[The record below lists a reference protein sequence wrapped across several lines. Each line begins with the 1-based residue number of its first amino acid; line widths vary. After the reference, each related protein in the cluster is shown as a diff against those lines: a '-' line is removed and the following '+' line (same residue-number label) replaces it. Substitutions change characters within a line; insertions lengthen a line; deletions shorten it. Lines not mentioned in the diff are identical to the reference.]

1 MKKNVLI
8 YLIFFICFFIFISN
22 TYADSNIAGWWR
34 ATITIQQG
42 DFVTGVWDTIYSQG
56 KKRSYFYIDLPSS
69 LSGTAYL
76 ALWND
81 LEENYILETYTL
93 YIRNNIAVLVIP
105 SAVDATNG
113 DVMSGSTIILR
124 VYGSPNN
131 LYNMKGFYTL
141 FDRENA
147 VTPEEFVRMGPVSA
161 YRIGVRE
168 VPKDVKDLIP

>member
-8 YLIFFICFFIFISN
+8 YLIFFICFHIFISN

-76 ALWND
+76 ALWNP
-81 LEENYILETYTL
+81 LEGNYILETYTL
-93 YIRNNIAVLVIP
+93 YIRNNIAALVIP
-105 SAVDATNG
+105 SSVDANG
-113 DVMSGSTIILR
+113 DLISGSTIILR
-124 VYGSPNN
+124 VYGSPNH
-131 LYNMKGFYTL
+131 LSNMKGYYTL
-141 FDRENA
+141 FDRENT

-161 YRIGVRE
+161 YRIDVRQ
-168 VPKDVKDLIP
+168 VPEDVKDLIP